1 MKRVYYSHI
10 GYIHIFFTQRT
21 IGALQSHIL
30 GFTQRLHSAEVDRRA
45 LRLEL
50 SKHKQETAEVKGA
63 QASAE
68 SQYRKTKDEA
78 RALEER
84 LQEIKEEVCSKYSFK
99 EGVEG

>member
-1 MKRVYYSHI
+1 M
-10 GYIHIFFTQRT
+10 
-21 IGALQSHIL
+21 
-30 GFTQRLHSAEVDRRA
+30 DRRA

-50 SKHKQETAEVKGA
+50 SKHKQETAEIKGA

-68 SQYRKTKDEA
+68 SQYRKTKDET

>member
-1 MKRVYYSHI
+1 M
-10 GYIHIFFTQRT
+10 
-21 IGALQSHIL
+21 
-30 GFTQRLHSAEVDRRA
+30 DRRA

-78 RALEER
+78 RSLEER

-99 EGVEG
+99 EGVKG

>member
-1 MKRVYYSHI
+1 M
-10 GYIHIFFTQRT
+10 
-21 IGALQSHIL
+21 
-30 GFTQRLHSAEVDRRA
+30 DRRA

-78 RALEER
+78 SALEER
-84 LQEIKEEVCSKYSFK
+84 LQEIKEEVCSKNSFK
-99 EGVEG
+99 EGVEE